1 MRMRKMFAL
10 TFTLFSLIGLS
21 PFSYAAEPGY
31 RAPEQVPGT
40 TVITAAEAKAL
51 FDNSVVFIDVR
62 SPRLHGRRHIPGAVH
77 LDLKDMYGEES
88 LARVVKKDHP
98 LVIYCSGIKCSRS
111 SRASAEA
118 VSWGYE
124 KIYYFRGGIVEWRDA
139 GYPVESSELELDEK

>member
-1 MRMRKMFAL
+1 MRMRKLFAF
-10 TFTLFSLIGLS
+10 TFMLVSLGPI
-21 PFSYAAEPGY
+21 SYAADPDY
-31 RAPEQVPGT
+31 LAPEQVPGT

-51 FDNSVVFIDVR
+51 FDNGVIFIDVR

-77 LDLKDMYGEES
+77 LDLKDMYDENS
-88 LARVVKKDHP
+88 LARVANKDQP

-124 KIYYFRGGIVEWRDA
+124 MVYYFRGGIVEWRDA
-139 GYPVESSELELDEK
+139 GYPVESSEPEPAEK